1 LECYRQAVAM
11 ASDSGDYY
19 LALAKILDKIG
30 CFEEAISTYRQVVNL
45 QSDNATA
52 YGRLGWL
59 LSQKEQW
66 QEAINY
72 LEKAVTLDPAMPLG
86 IYEALGKAVATC
98 SGESN

>member
-1 LECYRQAVAM
+1 M
-11 ASDSGDYY
+11 ASDSGDCY
-19 LALAKILDKIG
+19 LALAKILEKIG
-30 CFEEAISTYRQVVNL
+30 RFEEAISNYRRVVNL

-72 LEKAVTLDPAMPLG
+72 LEKAVNLDPAMPLG
-86 IYEALGKAVATC
+86 IYEALGKAFAAC
-98 SGESN
+98 SGESD